1 MGNFTHLHV
10 HTQFS
15 LLDGA
20 ARIRDL
26 VSRAKAM
33 GQTALAITDH
43 GVMYGVVDFYK
54 ACKKEGVKPIIGME
68 TYVAPRS
75 MTDREGSQDREYA
88 HLILLCKNETGYQN
102 LMALSSEAFLHGFY
116 YRPRIDYDLLEQ
128 HAEGLVCL
136 SACLAGDIPQ
146 ALLAND
152 YESAL
157 RHAKRLQGMFGEDF
171 YIELQNHGIPEQ
183 IQVLPGLRKI
193 AAEIGAK
200 TVVTNDVHYVSP
212 DDAEAQDVLLCIQTQ
227 RFVDE
232 PDRMRM
238 EGDQFYLKS
247 EDEMRLALP
256 EDAEAVDNTAEVAEK
271 CDLDIAFGIRRMPA
285 FTAPDGMDNA
295 TYLRK
300 LCYEGMAK
308 EAAACGRCGARA
320 ARIRA
325 WHHREDA
332 IRGLFPDRLGFH
344 SLRQGQRH
352 HGRPRSRQ
360 RRGQPRGVLSRHHG
374 RRPARV

>member
-20 ARIRDL
+20 ARIPDL
-26 VSRAKAM
+26 IARAKSM

-75 MTDREGSQDREYA
+75 MRDREGSQDREYA
-88 HLILLCKNETGYQN
+88 HLILLCKNQTGYQN
-102 LMALSSEAFLHGFY
+102 LMILSSEAFLHGFY

-146 ALLAND
+146 ALLNNNYD
-152 YESAL
+152 LAL
-157 RHAKRLQGMFGEDF
+157 SYAKRLQGMFGEDF

-200 TVVTNDVHYVSP
+200 TVITNDVHYVSP

-238 EGDQFYLKS
+238 EGDQF
-247 EDEMRLALP
+247 
-256 EDAEAVDNTAEVAEK
+256 
-271 CDLDIAFGIRRMPA
+271 
-285 FTAPDGMDNA
+285 
-295 TYLRK
+295 
-300 LCYEGMAK
+300 
-308 EAAACGRCGARA
+308 
-320 ARIRA
+320 
-325 WHHREDA
+325 
-332 IRGLFPDRLGFH
+332 
-344 SLRQGQRH
+344 
-352 HGRPRSRQ
+352 
-360 RRGQPRGVLSRHHG
+360 
-374 RRPARV
+374 